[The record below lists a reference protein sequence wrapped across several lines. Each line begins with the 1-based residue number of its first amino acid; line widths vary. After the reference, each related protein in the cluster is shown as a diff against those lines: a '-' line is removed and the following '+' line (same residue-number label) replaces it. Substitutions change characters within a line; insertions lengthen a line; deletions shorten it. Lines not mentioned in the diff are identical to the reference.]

1 METAVATKMPS
12 SSTIPEIG
20 QNGSAAVHNLALAKS
35 SSSRY
40 NSNGVATV
48 TAALKEW
55 AVVCK
60 ALEEGRQVLLLRK
73 GGIMEYREGFQ
84 VKHNSFMLY
93 PTFEHQLKESIQSDY
108 ARKLDMILQE
118 QRADNKIT
126 ITSYARA
133 LAVKQIDDSSLLS
146 KLQKY
151 HIWNEQYVNVRMNY
165 NPKKPIQAVLLRV
178 YKLEN
183 PIEAEVRPEWLGCKS
198 WLHIQTF
205 PSQLHSG
212 YNHITFDERPVLDD
226 LKFDKIAT
234 EIEEIL
240 TQ

>member
-1 METAVATKMPS
+1 
-12 SSTIPEIG
+12 
-20 QNGSAAVHNLALAKS
+20 
-35 SSSRY
+35 
-40 NSNGVATV
+40 
-48 TAALKEW
+48 
-55 AVVCK
+55 
-60 ALEEGRQVLLLRK
+60 
-73 GGIMEYREGFQ
+73 
-84 VKHNSFMLY
+84 
-93 PTFEHQLKESIQSDY
+93 
-108 ARKLDMILQE
+108 
-118 QRADNKIT
+118 
-126 ITSYARA
+126 
-133 LAVKQIDDSSLLS
+133 LLS

-212 YNHITFDERPVLDD
+212 YKHIIDERPVLDD
-226 LKFDKIAT
+226 LKFDKITT